1 MTLFKPYEMMDCDD
15 LMKCVFNLNDLD
27 INVYKILAKIGETR
41 VEKLSELLG
50 REKSTIY
57 RSLQKLVS
65 CGICI
70 KKSNN
75 IETGG
80 YFYTYIPLS
89 KDKVK
94 KKLEECIENWYKCLK
109 KKIREF
115 KL

>member
-1 MTLFKPYEMMDCDD
+1 MKFFKPYETMDCED
-15 LMKCVFNLNDLD
+15 LMKCAFNLNDLD
-27 INVYKILAKIGETR
+27 IKVYKALVKTGETR
-41 VEKLSELLG
+41 VEKLSDMLN

-75 IETGG
+75 IESGG
-80 YFYTYIPLS
+80 YFYTYIPLP
-89 KDKVK
+89 KDEVK

-109 KKIREF
+109 EKIKEF

>member
-1 MTLFKPYEMMDCDD
+1 MKFFKPYETMDCED
-15 LMKCVFNLNDLD
+15 LMKCAFNLNDLD
-27 INVYKILAKIGETR
+27 IKVYKALIETGETR
-41 VEKLSELLG
+41 VEKLSDMLN

-75 IETGG
+75 MESGG
-80 YFYTYIPLS
+80 YFYTYIPLP
-89 KDKVK
+89 DDEVK

-109 KKIREF
+109 EKIKKF